1 MRSTVVILLALSA
14 SSVGHAQTGGMMGSP
29 YSSYNAMMVDQ
40 VPKAAGCTALVNKA
54 LNELGAT
61 GYGIENSNVP
71 FGITQDG
78 KTNVLQQDRIVSR
91 ETKGDV
97 ETIEYKA
104 NQLAGYKDGKPY
116 YEVVRKKMT
125 IQRKDGQITSITSP
139 YDLQKQAADRLGY
152 QKLTGGKKLDY
163 KFFKSTETSFRPKKT
178 GGCETEQKQYT
189 MVKDE
194 KGNEPETFVNYD
206 AEFCDGLKP
215 MIDRVG
221 ANNAAECGNMITAA
235 ELAFN
240 KRNKALKAEG
250 KQFTATYTMN
260 ADSKESA
267 KFTMSTAVMSMSI
280 AQCIQE
286 HQNSVAGA
294 YPGYGLYGAGGGMMM
309 GGAGNMMGG
318 MIPAAE
324 SKTKAKS
331 EAATR

>member
-40 VPKAAGCTALVNKA
+40 VPKAASCTALVNKT
-54 LNELGAT
+54 LNDLGAT

-71 FGITQDG
+71 FGISQDG
-78 KTNVLQQDRIVSR
+78 KTSVFEQDRIVSR

-97 ETIEYKA
+97 ETVEYKV
-104 NQLAGYKDGKPY
+104 NQLAGYKDGKAY

-125 IQRKDGQITSITSP
+125 IQRKDGQVVAITSP
-139 YDLQKQAADRLGY
+139 YDLKKQAIDRAGY
-152 QKLTGGKKLDY
+152 EKATGKKMDY
-163 KFFKSTETSFRPKKT
+163 AYFKSMETTFRPKKT
-178 GGCETEQKQYT
+178 GGCETDQKAYT
-189 MVKDE
+189 TVKDE
-194 KGNEPETFVNYD
+194 QGNGKETFVSYD

-235 ELAFN
+235 ELSFN

-250 KQFTATYTMN
+250 KQFMAAGSMN

-267 KFTMSTAVMSMSI
+267 KFTNSTAVMSMSI
-280 AQCIQE
+280 ALCVQE
-286 HQNSVAGA
+286 YQNSISGA
-294 YPGYGLYGAGGGMMM
+294 YPGYGMYGAGSGLMM
-309 GGAGNMMGG
+309 GGTGHMMGG
-318 MIPAAE
+318 MIPAE
-324 SKTKAKS
+324 KTKAKS